1 MKIAVVIVTYNPIE
15 SILLDLVETIKGCV
29 NFVFIIDNCSHKRD
43 GLANKLSKISF
54 FTQLEENKGLA
65 AAQNYGIE
73 QAILHDTDLIFFFD
87 QDSAVDEIFVQSMIA
102 DYKTLK
108 KSTINL
114 GVLGPRVFDV
124 KDQHYYKPIKI
135 NRWGKRLALVNRS
148 QHAPIETSLVIS
160 SGCLVETKV
169 LKDVGRMNE
178 AYFIDYIDTEWCLR
192 AIHKGYRNF
201 ISQKAIL
208 KHNIGDDFISFV
220 SLRIPMYSKN
230 RIFFRIRNA
239 YWLAKCTH
247 TPLVLGVR
255 EIAKNIFYQLIL
267 VLNSRSKLDLLKI
280 LIKANFLGIV
290 NNGDKND

>member
-29 NFVFIIDNCSHKRD
+29 NFIFVVDNCSQKKE
-43 GLANKLSKISF
+43 GLANKLSKIST

-65 AAQNYGIE
+65 TAQNYGIE
-73 QAILHDTDLIFFFD
+73 QAILYDADIILFFD
-87 QDSAVDEIFVQSMIA
+87 QDSAVDEIYVQSMVA
-102 DYKTLK
+102 DYASLK
-108 KSTINL
+108 KKNINL
-114 GVLGPRVFDV
+114 GVLGPTVFDV
-124 KDQHYYKPIKI
+124 KDKHYYKPIKI
-135 NRWGKRLALVNRS
+135 NNWGKRLALVSQS

-201 ISQKAIL
+201 ISQSSIL
-208 KHNIGDDFISFV
+208 KHSIGDHFISFA
-220 SLRIPMYSKN
+220 SFRIPIYSKN
-230 RIFFRIRNA
+230 RVFFRIRNA

-247 TPLVLGVR
+247 TPWVLGMR
-255 EIAKNIFYQLIL
+255 EIAKNIFYQLVL
-267 VLNSRSKLDLLKI
+267 VLNSRSKWDMLKM
-280 LIKANFLGIV
+280 LVKANFFGIV
-290 NNGDKND
+290 KSGDKND